1 MPPERER
8 FQILP
13 GISIFREYRTWMLD
27 LAVDRKRV
35 RRSLATRDQLDA
47 AETAIRI
54 ARLYRDTP
62 QRAVPGGPMDLVRH
76 AAPPMNAIAADTLAP
91 AGSGFANK
99 AEVHHFGPALETYLS
114 AIQVGREDNSKDWR
128 MTVEAQIRSFFRH
141 AKIATI
147 EEVTNDRIEDW
158 LAYERTGDPARGKRP
173 SGHWSLR
180 HKFYSISKFLR
191 FASRRGW
198 TPWQPHEDLVPRR
211 PTISFPRFCL
221 TSEIRRILAAAK
233 RESRELGLACAVAAF
248 SGLRRGEI
256 FNLDWR
262 DVNLAD
268 RRIEIPE
275 SKTGKARWAPI
286 LDGLVVYFPKPKV
299 SGKLFLRWGHVD
311 TLGKQAD
318 EVIKKALGR
327 DEKGIGLNILRHSC
341 STHFQANG
349 VAASI
354 VADWLGHRVS
364 TAERHYRGRFPV
376 GEKPLTMTFRGRS
389 LEKYG
394 IPEVR
399 GRR

>member
-1 MPPERER
+1 MPCERER

-13 GISIFREYRTWMLD
+13 GISIFREHRTWMLD
-27 LAVDRKRV
+27 MAVDRKRV
-35 RRSLATRDQLDA
+35 RKSLATHDTLDA

-54 ARLYRDTP
+54 ARLYRNTP
-62 QRAVPGGPMDLVRH
+62 HRAVPGGLMDVVRH
-76 AAPPMNAIAADTLAP
+76 ASRPMNAIAAGTLAP
-91 AGSGFANK
+91 AGDRVGNK
-99 AEVHHFGPALETYLS
+99 GEFHPFEPALETYLS
-114 AIQVGREDNSKDWR
+114 AVQVGRENNSKDWR
-128 MTVEAQIRSFFRH
+128 QTVEAQIRSFFRH
-141 AKIATI
+141 AKIGTL
-147 EEVTNDRIEDW
+147 EEVRNDRIEDW
-158 LAYERTGDPARGKRP
+158 LAYERAGDPARGKRP

-180 HKFYSISKFLR
+180 HKFYSVSKFLR
-191 FASRRGW
+191 FSSRRGW
-198 TPWQPHEDLVPRR
+198 TTWHPHEDLVPRR

-221 TSEIRRILAAAK
+221 ASEIGRILAAA
-233 RESRELGLACAVAAF
+233 RRLSRELGLACAVAAF

-262 DVNLAD
+262 DVNLVD

-286 LDGLVVYFPKPKV
+286 LDGLVVYFPKPKE
-299 SGKLFLRWGHVD
+299 SGKVFIRWGHVD
-311 TLGKQAD
+311 TMGKEAD
-318 EVIKKALGR
+318 EIIKKALGR

-341 STHFQANG
+341 STHLQANG

-364 TAERHYRGRFPV
+364 TAERHYRGRYPV
-376 GEKPLTMTFRGRS
+376 GEKPLAMTFRGLP

-394 IPEVR
+394 IPETH